1 MFSTI
6 SGKNLVFT
14 DGTIRVSGTTLCL
27 QKYDWRKIPIYNNGD
42 VIYVLEC
49 DLSQNKIKNDLFKW
63 QFKDGMIRSS
73 GNSDFCWSV
82 PLSQTGVEQQVRIQF
97 CDMGSVADRA
107 SARVVPRARTVPF
120 RAVHGYFHEKKH
132 EI

>member
-6 SGKNLVFT
+6 SGNNLVFT

-63 QFKDGMIRSS
+63 QFKDGMIRSL

-82 PLSQTGVEQQVRIQF
+82 PLSQTIGLRGEDTRSFLAQKRFAWFQF
-97 CDMGSVADRA
+97 FLRKPG
-107 SARVVPRARTVPF
+107 
-120 RAVHGYFHEKKH
+120 
-132 EI
+132 I